1 MAGLIF
7 LSPLPLEKYFGR
19 LPFLLWLAL
28 QSFFVAGTKHEIL
41 AKNVSLFEPQF
52 LHGPERFVNVINPTN
67 SGCAILINFILFLFQ
82 HSKAVHNVDSVNE
95 IDFIN

>member
-7 LSPLPLEKYFGR
+7 LSPLPLEKSSGR

-52 LHGPERFVNVINPTN
+52 LHG
-67 SGCAILINFILFLFQ
+67 Q
-82 HSKAVHNVDSVNE
+82 
-95 IDFIN
+95 